1 MPPEL
6 RRVRGFPALS
16 RTTAT
21 SLATFES
28 NSFFLASF
36 CEHGYWNIQI
46 SQVGPMQRY
55 HVIFGEIRTTVT
67 VDTII
72 SEYLAL
78 HLGLAPDSASAHT
91 TVRLWLQSRIDNA
104 PPPKHINLS
113 QWLLSEAV
121 TVIAAQHL
129 RDAQDKW
136 QTDTF
141 LSSLWQ

>member
-1 MPPEL
+1 
-6 RRVRGFPALS
+6 
-16 RTTAT
+16 
-21 SLATFES
+21 
-28 NSFFLASF
+28 
-36 CEHGYWNIQI
+36 
-46 SQVGPMQRY
+46 MQRY

-104 PPPKHINLS
+104 PAPKHINLS
-113 QWLLSEAV
+113 QWLLREAV

-129 RDAQDKW
+129 RDARRTW
-136 QTDTF
+136 EIDTYVSKLF
-141 LSSLWQ
+141 Q